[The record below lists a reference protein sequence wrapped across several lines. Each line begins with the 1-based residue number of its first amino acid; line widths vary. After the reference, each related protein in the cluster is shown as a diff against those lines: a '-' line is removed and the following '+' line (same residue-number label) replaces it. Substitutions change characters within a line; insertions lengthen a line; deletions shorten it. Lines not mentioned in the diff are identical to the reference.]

1 MQMKK
6 LLILSVLVLAFLS
19 VKGQESIDEPPP
31 VSQRL
36 FFGGNFNLQIGT
48 YTNIEV
54 APIVG
59 FWVLPRL
66 AIAVGPSYIY
76 TKDPYFGATNIFGGR
91 AYAEFLVFRD
101 LDQFIPVGIHTG
113 LLLHA
118 EDEALNMNPY
128 EYGTSATDIG
138 RTTVNTFLAGL
149 GISQQLG
156 NRASV
161 NLLVLWALDNST
173 YYTYSNPVI
182 RIGFQF

>member
-1 MQMKK
+1 MRK
-6 LLILSVLVLAFLS
+6 LLIISVLLFVVCSAG
-19 VKGQESIDEPPP
+19 GQEIEEEAPP
-31 VSQRL
+31 VSQRF

-59 FWVLPRL
+59 FWLLPKL
-66 AIAVGPSYIY
+66 AIAAGPSYIY
-76 TKDPYFGATNIFGGR
+76 TKDPYFGDTHIFGGR
-91 AYAEFLVFRD
+91 AYLEFLVFRD
-101 LDQFIPVGIHTG
+101 LDKFIPVGVHTG

-128 EYGTSATDIG
+128 EYGSSSIDIG
-138 RTTVNTFLAGL
+138 RTTVNTLLAGV
-149 GISQQLG
+149 GINQQIG

-161 NLLVLWALDNST
+161 NFLVLWALDNSP